1 MEEMVVEGSQV
12 EERCAIVQPPLLV
25 AKLTTCPQTLYELW
39 KEYEFVYGGC
49 KPKAVDFTGEGT

>member
-25 AKLTTCPQTLYELW
+25 AKLTKCPQTLYNL
-39 KEYEFVYGGC
+39 
-49 KPKAVDFTGEGT
+49 EGVQIWIWWL